1 MQSSSDVEPKGMYM
15 RKLCVTAAVA
25 AVLAM
30 PVGASAQAAWDS
42 PLLLPPR
49 PQPGLGIFLADMEGG
64 GLGVLGTWRSTTWDY
79 GLRFGL
85 AEGSGDEDLAVFGG
99 ADFMGPI
106 NTASSD
112 FPLDI
117 DWVVGAGAG
126 IGDGVRLSVPVG
138 LTLGYS
144 IQGEDARFIPYATP
158 RVVLDAFLGGDD
170 RDEDLDL
177 GIAVDLGL
185 DLRLMRGG
193 ALAGKSIRV
202 GASIGDRDALAIG
215 IVF

>member
-1 MQSSSDVEPKGMYM
+1 M
-15 RKLCVTAAVA
+15 RKLCLTAAMA
-25 AVLAM
+25 AALAV

-64 GLGVLGTWRSTTWDY
+64 GLGVLGTWRSSTWDY

-85 AEGSGDEDLAVFGG
+85 SEGRGDEDLAVFGG
-99 ADFMGPI
+99 VDFMGPI

-117 DWVVGAGAG
+117 DWVLGAGAG
-126 IGDGVRLSVPVG
+126 IGDGVRLSVPLG

-144 IQGEDARFIPYATP
+144 FQGEDARFIPYVTP
-158 RVVLDAFLGGDD
+158 RVVMDAFFGREN
-170 RDEDLDL
+170 RDSELDL

-185 DLRLMRGG
+185 DLRLLRGG
-193 ALAGKSIRV
+193 AMAGKTIRV

>member
-1 MQSSSDVEPKGMYM
+1 M
-15 RKLCVTAAVA
+15 RKLCLTAALA
-25 AVLAM
+25 AALAV

-64 GLGVLGTWRSTTWDY
+64 GLGVLGTWRSSTWDY

-85 AEGSGDEDLAVFGG
+85 SEGRGDEDLAVFGG
-99 ADFMGPI
+99 VDFMGPI

-117 DWVVGAGAG
+117 DWVLGAGAG
-126 IGDGVRLSVPVG
+126 IGDGVRLSVPLG

-144 IQGEDARFIPYATP
+144 FQGEDARFIPYVTP
-158 RVVLDAFLGGDD
+158 RVVMDAFFGREN
-170 RDEDLDL
+170 RDSELDL

-185 DLRLMRGG
+185 DLRLLRGG
-193 ALAGKSIRV
+193 AMAGKTIRV